1 VQTCALPICAL
12 RSQRQRAAALRRT
25 DQGHARSE
33 RHSLPRQAGHLARG
47 LSQQGLIV
55 THELKTG
62 GDRGY
67 LRVATEE
74 AFATQEQ
81 MDAILRLVK
90 EGRADKGTVSL
101 WGFYGSSPSERTTF
115 IRERLLDL
123 GELRLQAMDEAGIDK
138 AVLALT
144 SPGTQS
150 LFEAE
155 EAKRIARNANDFL
168 KERCEADPDRSAQD
182 LRRAKEELGFHGV
195 HINSHTAGRYLDE
208 EQFDPIPRA
217 CADLDLPLYVHPQ
230 GPPDSMIGD
239 MVGAGLD
246 GAVFGFAVETS
257 YHAMRLLTTG
267 VFDRY
272 PNLQLMLGHG
282 CEGLPFMLYR
292 LDYMHKAGIR
302 SQRYPR
308 LKPLQH
314 DLFHYMRNN
323 VVATNSGLPFG
334 PAIKLMIEVMGEDR
348 VMYAMDYPY
357 QYVPDEVRWMDDL
370 DITPEQKKKFF
381 QTNAE
386 RWFKL

>member
-1 VQTCALPICAL
+1 
-12 RSQRQRAAALRRT
+12 
-25 DQGHARSE
+25 
-33 RHSLPRQAGHLARG
+33 
-47 LSQQGLIV
+47 V

-67 LRVATEE
+67 LRIATEE

-81 MDAILRLVK
+81 LDAILRLVK
-90 EGRADKGTVSL
+90 EGRADKGTESL
-101 WGFYGSSPSERTTF
+101 WGFYGTAQTERTNF
-115 IRERLLDL
+115 IRERLLDV

-150 LFEAE
+150 MFDAD

-168 KERCEADPDRSAQD
+168 KERCEAHPDRFYGMAAVAPIDPEWSAQE
-182 LRRAKEELGFHGV
+182 LRRAKKELGFHGV
-195 HINSHTAGRYLDE
+195 QINSHTHGHYLDE
-208 EQFDPIPRA
+208 EQFDPILRA
-217 CADLDLPLYVHPQ
+217 CADLDLPLYIHPQ
-230 GPPDSMIGD
+230 GPPDGMIGD

-246 GAVFGFAVETS
+246 GAIFGFAVETS

-292 LDYMHKAGIR
+292 LNYMHQAGIR
-302 SQRYPR
+302 SQRYER
-308 LKPLQH
+308 LKPLKH

-323 VVATNSGLPFG
+323 VLATNSGLPFG
-334 PAIKLMIEVMGEDR
+334 PAIKTMIEVMGEDR

-370 DITPEQKKKFF
+370 DITEAQKKKFF

>member
-1 VQTCALPICAL
+1 M
-12 RSQRQRAAALRRT
+12 
-25 DQGHARSE
+25 
-33 RHSLPRQAGHLARG
+33 
-47 LSQQGLIV
+47 

-67 LRVATEE
+67 LRIATEE

-81 MDAILRLVK
+81 FDAIMRLVK
-90 EGRADKGTVSL
+90 EGHADHGTMSL
-101 WGFYGSSPSERTTF
+101 WGFYGTSASERTTF

-123 GELRLQAMDEAGIDK
+123 GELRIQAMDDTGIDK
-138 AVLALT
+138 AVLAMT
-144 SPGTQS
+144 SPGVQS
-150 LFEAE
+150 LFDPE
-155 EAKRIARNANDFL
+155 EAKGIARRSNDQL
-168 KERCEADPDRSAQD
+168 KDACEKYPDRFYGMIAVAPQDPEWSAQE
-182 LRRAKEELGFHGV
+182 LRRGKEELGFHGV
-195 HINSHTAGRYLDE
+195 QVNSHTHGHYLDE
-208 EQFDPIPRA
+208 AQFDPILRA
-217 CADLDLPLYVHPQ
+217 CADLDLPLYIHPQ
-230 GPPDSMIGD
+230 GPPDDMIGD

-246 GAVFGFAVETS
+246 GAVFGFAAETS

-272 PNLQLMLGHG
+272 PGLQLMLGHG
-282 CEGLPFMLYR
+282 CEGLPFWLYR
-292 LDYMHKAGIR
+292 LNYMHQAGIR

-308 LKPLQH
+308 LQPQQH

-323 VVATNSGLPFG
+323 LLGTCSGLPFS

-357 QYVPDEVRWMDDL
+357 EYVPDEVRWMDDL
-370 DITPEQKKKFF
+370 EITDSQKKKFF

>member
-1 VQTCALPICAL
+1 M
-12 RSQRQRAAALRRT
+12 
-25 DQGHARSE
+25 
-33 RHSLPRQAGHLARG
+33 
-47 LSQQGLIV
+47 

-67 LRVATEE
+67 LRIATEE

-81 MDAILRLVK
+81 LDAIMRLVK

-101 WGFYGSSPSERTTF
+101 WGFYGTSPSERTTF
-115 IRERLLDL
+115 IRERLLDV
-123 GELRLQAMDEAGIDK
+123 GALRLQAMNEAGIDK

-150 LFEAE
+150 LFDVE

-168 KERCEADPDRSAQD
+168 KERCDAHPDRFYGMAAVAPLDPEWSAEE

-195 HINSHTAGRYLDE
+195 QINSHTHGHYLDE
-208 EQFDPIPRA
+208 PQFDPILRA
-217 CADLDLPLYVHPQ
+217 CADLDLPLYIHPQ

-246 GAVFGFAVETS
+246 GAIFGFAVETS

-302 SQRYPR
+302 SRRYPR

-323 VVATNSGLPFG
+323 VLATNSGLPFG
-334 PAIKLMIEVMGEDR
+334 PAIKTMIEVMGEDR

-370 DITPEQKKKFF
+370 DITPAQKTKFF
-381 QTNAE
+381 HTNAE
-386 RWFKL
+386 RWFTL